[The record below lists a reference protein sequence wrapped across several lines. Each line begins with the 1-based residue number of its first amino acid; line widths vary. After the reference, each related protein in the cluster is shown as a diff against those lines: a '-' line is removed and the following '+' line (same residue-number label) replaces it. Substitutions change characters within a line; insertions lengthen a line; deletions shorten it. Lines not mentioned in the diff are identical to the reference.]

1 MTKILTAALTGAA
14 MIGAAIFAAPL
25 LAKPAPKAK
34 TAPGAAL
41 WDAKLSRSAT
51 GNHLIGNP
59 AAKTQL
65 VEFISYTCGHCAHY
79 SADAKLPLFTGP
91 VRQGKVSVEIR
102 PFFRNGI
109 DVAATL
115 LAQCGT
121 DRQFMGNHH
130 AILAAQSS
138 WLKEPTNPKA
148 SERWA
153 NPDFGLK
160 MKYLAEDMGLYKLML
175 GRGYTPVQLDR
186 CLANKALGDKLAD
199 QTKDASTRIGVQG
212 TPSFLIN
219 DKLQDVYGWAE
230 LKPLLDAALR

>member
-1 MTKILTAALTGAA
+1 MTKIVIAALSA
-14 MIGAAIFAAPL
+14 AAIFGTAIAAAPL
-25 LAKPAPKAK
+25 IAKPAPKGKAAPAK
-34 TAPGAAL
+34 VL
-41 WDAKLSRSAT
+41 WDAKLTRSAT

-79 SADAKLPLFTGP
+79 SADSKVPLFTGL

-121 DRQFMGNHH
+121 DRQFLGNHY
-130 AILAAQSS
+130 AILAAQPT
-138 WLKEPTNPKA
+138 WLKEPTNPNTQ
-148 SERWA
+148 ERWGTA
-153 NPDFGLK
+153 DFGLK
-160 MKYLAEDMGLYKLML
+160 MKYVAEDMGLYKLML
-175 GRGYTPVQLDR
+175 GRGYTPAQLDR
-186 CLANKALGDKLAD
+186 CLANVALGDKLAD
-199 QTKDASTRIGVQG
+199 QTKDAGSRLGVQG

-219 DKLQDVYGWAE
+219 GKLQEVHDWAQI
-230 LKPLLDAALR
+230 KPLLSPALR

>member
-1 MTKILTAALTGAA
+1 MTKTLITALLGTALVGT
-14 MIGAAIFAAPL
+14 AIAAAPL
-25 LAKPAPKAK
+25 FAKPVPKANSV
-34 TAPGAAL
+34 PVNL
-41 WDAKLSRSAT
+41 QWDAKLSRSAT

-79 SADAKLPLFTGP
+79 SADSKLPLFTGP

-115 LAQCGT
+115 LTQCGT
-121 DRQFMGNHH
+121 DRQFLGNHH
-130 AILAAQSS
+130 AILAAQPT
-138 WLKEPTNPKA
+138 WLKEPTNPNA
-148 SERWA
+148 AERWA

-186 CLANKALGDKLAD
+186 CLANTALGDKLAD
-199 QTKDASTRIGVQG
+199 QTGDASSRIGVQG

-219 DKLQDVYGWAE
+219 GTLQNVYGWAE
-230 LKPLLDAALR
+230 LKPLLDTALR